1 MRGVRRWNE
10 GGEVGWNRIGEEVGK
25 LKKIGEGGGGVD
37 DYLVLE
43 NKQKNLLVLVTEHSN
58 TLKRLL

>member
-25 LKKIGEGGGGVD
+25 LKKIGEGGGGD
-37 DYLVLE
+37 DCLVLE

>member
-10 GGEVGWNRIGEEVGK
+10 GGEVGWNRIGEEGGK
-25 LKKIGEGGGGVD
+25 LKKIGGGGGVD

>member
-1 MRGVRRWNE
+1 MR

-25 LKKIGEGGGGVD
+25 LKKIGEGGGVD

>member
-25 LKKIGEGGGGVD
+25 LKKIGEGGGGD

>member
-25 LKKIGEGGGGVD
+25 LKKIGEGGGVD

>member
-25 LKKIGEGGGGVD
+25 LKKIGEGGGVD

-43 NKQKNLLVLVTEHSN
+43 NKQKNPLVLVTEHSN